1 MPPSYRYDRLSAQDN
16 SFLLSETPNTHMHV
30 AGLQIFELG
39 DLATEQGGVD
49 MEAIK
54 AKTEALLHLIPR
66 YRQKIQWTP
75 ITEDPVWVDDAD
87 FNLDYHMRHT
97 SLPRPGSLDQLKKL
111 AARVMAQ
118 QLDRERPL
126 WEMWVVEGLQGDRF
140 AMVSK
145 IHHCMIDGMSGV
157 DLAQILMD
165 TKPTKEVPEPV
176 RYIPKPAPSGQEL
189 LRDALTHRL
198 GMPFRAVRGYREF
211 RKETEDASTEIRVRL
226 RALGDLVNQ
235 AMDPPSE
242 TPING
247 PLGPHRRFDWLSMPL
262 AEVKD
267 VRRASE
273 ATVNDVVLNTAAGAF
288 RRYMLH
294 RNCDPAEIR
303 FRISAPVSMRR
314 DEEKGKLGNRVSTWQ
329 VDLPLEEADPVERL
343 RMIHETTRELKEN
356 NSALGIEMIMR
367 VAEWTPPVL
376 LSLGAQ
382 SIDGMTN
389 SIITNVPGPQFPLY
403 MLGAKLVEMMPV
415 VPLLAGVGLGIA
427 LFSYDGKLTWGI
439 NADYNLVPDLPV
451 FTGMVK
457 ESFVEFAEAVGVEVR
472 GEMAA

>member
-1 MPPSYRYDRLSAQDN
+1 MPSYRYDRLSAQDN
-16 SFLLSETPNTHMHV
+16 SFLLAENPHTHMHV

-39 DLATEQGGVD
+39 DLATDRGGVD
-49 MEAIK
+49 FQAIR
-54 AKTEALLHLIPR
+54 AKTAAVLHRIPR
-66 YRQKIQWTP
+66 YRQKIRWTP
-75 ITEDPVWVDDAD
+75 VTNNPVWVDDAD
-87 FNLDYHMRHT
+87 FNLDYHLRHT
-97 SLPRPGSLDQLKKL
+97 SLPRPGSLDQLKDL

-126 WEMWVVEGLQGDRF
+126 WEMWVVEGLEGDRF

-157 DLAQILMD
+157 DLAQILMSI
-165 TKPTKEVPEPV
+165 TPEKEIPEPV
-176 RYIPKPAPSGQEL
+176 RFIPKPAPTDGEL
-189 LRDALTHRL
+189 LRDELVRRASLPL
-198 GMPFRAVRGYREF
+198 RAVRSWRNF
-211 RKETEDASTEIRVRL
+211 RRETEDLGEELRL
-226 RALGDLVNQ
+226 RANALGDLFGQ
-235 AMDPPSE
+235 ALDPPSE

-247 PLGPHRRFDWLSMPL
+247 DLGPHRRFDWLSMPL
-262 AEVKD
+262 EEVKA

-288 RRYMLH
+288 RRYFIH

-303 FRISAPVSMRR
+303 FRVSTPVSMRTDADR
-314 DEEKGKLGNRVSTWQ
+314 GTLGNRVSSWNI
-329 VDLPLEEADPVERL
+329 DLPLEMDDPIERL
-343 RMIHETTRELKEN
+343 HAIHETTQELKD
-356 NSALGIEMIMR
+356 SQAALGIDMIMK

-382 SIDGMTN
+382 SIGGQTN

-439 NADYNLVPDLPV
+439 NADYNLVPDLAL
-451 FTGMVK
+451 FTQMVR
-457 ESFVEFAEAVGVEVR
+457 ESFVDFADRVGVEVT
-472 GEMAA
+472 GQLAA